1 MADLGYAKD
10 YKYAHSYA
18 GNFVDQEFLPDKLSG
33 TKFYEPGENSKEAEI
48 RKRLNAMWKKYN
60 Y

>member
-1 MADLGYAKD
+1 MEVRFYNSDM
-10 YKYAHSYA
+10 
-18 GNFVDQEFLPDKLSG
+18 NFIGLMENQQSMVWRR
-33 TKFYEPGENSKEAEI
+33 KFYEPGENSKEAEI

>member
-1 MADLGYAKD
+1 
-10 YKYAHSYA
+10 
-18 GNFVDQEFLPDKLSG
+18 VDQEFLPDKLSG